1 MKCSRCGF
9 ENRSGDRFCGNCGAP
24 LEIPPPQNPSN
35 SEILCSN
42 CGRTNPPGSVFC
54 ESCGNRLTAS
64 ACHGASTSAFG
75 KAEEDQ
81 QQRQDSEKPVSAA
94 WWLLPIFLTWVG
106 GLIAFLVVKDTNK
119 STALKLLWTGIIIT
133 ILWIAVSFIM
143 MIISFMMNGF

>member
-1 MKCSRCGF
+1 MKCSRCDF
-9 ENRSGDRFCGNCGAP
+9 ENKSGDRFCGNCGAP
-24 LEIPPPQNPSN
+24 LEITPPQTASRH
-35 SEILCSN
+35 ETLCGN

-54 ESCGNRLTAS
+54 ESCGNRLAAAAGPGAS
-64 ACHGASTSAFG
+64 ATAFG
-75 KAEEDQ
+75 AAEEYQ
-81 QQRQDSEKPVSAA
+81 HNQNNAKSISAA